1 MAKLTG
7 GIMGGFSG
15 RMGGMVGSNWKG
27 IATVRGYN
35 PTVTNPRT
43 NAQVQ
48 NRNRFS
54 QLTALGSCLLA
65 TVIKPC
71 WDRFAVKQS
80 GYNLFCSVNK
90 DVWHHEDGL
99 YQDRFK
105 LTSGKMLP
113 VASLGKAV
121 ESTNYKIT
129 WPTACVDRYQQPSD
143 KCYWA
148 VITNNAEHVVSG
160 GGSVLRSAGQ
170 LLIPQAALTGFTP
183 GDCYIYVSFMRADGS
198 IVDSS
203 KQGSLV

>member
-1 MAKLTG
+1 
-7 GIMGGFSG
+7 MGGFSG

-27 IATVRGYN
+27 ISTIRGYN
-35 PTVTNPRT
+35 PTVTNPKT

-90 DVWHHEDGL
+90 GVWHHEDGL
-99 YQDRFK
+99 YADRFK

-121 ESTNYKIT
+121 DGTNYKIT
-129 WPTACVDRYQQPSD
+129 WPTACVDRYQQPTD

-148 VITNNAEHVVSG
+148 VIDINAVHVVSG

-170 LLIPQAALTGFTP
+170 LLIPQTALTGFAP
-183 GDCYIYVSFMRADGS
+183 GDCYIFVSFMRADGS
-198 IVDSS
+198 VVDSS
-203 KQGSLV
+203 KQGFLV